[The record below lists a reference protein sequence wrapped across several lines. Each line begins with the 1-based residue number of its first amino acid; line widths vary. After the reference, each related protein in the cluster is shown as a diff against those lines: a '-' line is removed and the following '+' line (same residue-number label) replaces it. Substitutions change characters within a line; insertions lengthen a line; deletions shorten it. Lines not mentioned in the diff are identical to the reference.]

1 MRRLVLDIET
11 VGCSLEE
18 LTESQREFVLRYAEK
33 EKDDDVRAMK
43 TEEAIRYLSLY
54 PFTAKIVALGLLDI
68 KSGKS
73 LVLYE
78 DEDNAKW
85 TNEEKQIVYAGMTE
99 ERMLKK
105 FWELINDTELVI
117 TFNGK
122 VFDLPFIMLRSAML
136 KIKPTKNLISGKY
149 GSRFH
154 VDLLEK
160 LTFYGSV
167 KKFNLD
173 FYCTAFGI
181 PSPKARGI
189 DGMEVKN
196 LYESGHIKDIAV
208 YCADDIEATFKL
220 YNICKEYLNTD

>member
-33 EKDDDVRAMK
+33 EKDDDIKASK

-73 LVLYE
+73 LVLYKGE
-78 DEDNAKW
+78 GNEKW
-85 TNEEKQIVYAGMTE
+85 VNDEKQITYVEMTE
-99 ERMLKK
+99 EKIIRK
-105 FWELINDTELVI
+105 FWDLMNDTELVI

-122 VFDLPFIMLRSAML
+122 VFDIPFLILRSAMF
-136 KIKPTKNLISGKY
+136 KIKPTKNLTSGKY
-149 GSRFH
+149 GSKYH
-154 VDLLEK
+154 IDLLEK
-160 LTFYGSV
+160 LTFYGTV

-196 LYESGHIKDIAV
+196 LYESGHIKDIAI
-208 YCADDIEATFKL
+208 YCADDILATHKL
-220 YNICKEYLNTD
+220 YDIWLEYLNLD